1 MVTQGIRWGMRIVD
15 KTQVKDDTGEET
27 AEGQVGKRKRRLED
41 ERDDLVLVG
50 NEAEGSEDG
59 GVLC

>member
-1 MVTQGIRWGMRIVD
+1 MRIVD